1 LPDLPYKKILK
12 WAGFP
17 LFFLFCFVFF
27 AYKTFPYEKLSD
39 RIVQEAAAQG
49 YEVEIVDLTHSGLTG
64 LELENVRV
72 VLPPEDEDSPPLDV
86 IFDQL
91 EIGTTLLSL
100 LSSTKTYEFVAELG
114 GGEVDGE
121 VTRGEESLAVDVGID
136 DLTLE
141 AVPALRRFT
150 KVPLTGVMNG
160 EIELSMPADVADSSG
175 DIEVSIEG
183 LSIGDGKTQID
194 IPGWGGL
201 TLDKADAGNLEL
213 VGVIEDGAL
222 RLEEAKSH
230 GPDLKLDAVG
240 SVNLRQPLQRSDLNM
255 MVRVK
260 IEDAYMSR
268 SPKVATMFELASSG
282 LKAALTPDGAIQYS
296 LVGPMG
302 SRLRA
307 RPAGSQEF
315 EAPK

>member
-1 LPDLPYKKILK
+1 MPDLPYKKILK

-260 IEDAYMSR
+260 IEDAYKSR

-282 LKAALTPDGAIQYS
+282 LQAALTPDGAIQYS